1 MESQKNIK
9 YLLLADITT
18 GKQITEYS
26 NTSCSKESK
35 KIAGQIIEKVMKNP
49 MKSDERSKIA
59 GKKNEIY
66 YFVINQENIL
76 SLVLADEK
84 YQERLVFQLI
94 DNIKDDNI
102 LLMVNDETKE
112 LNPQGRQA
120 LKTLIEKYQDLNNVD
135 KIASINDDVREIQDV
150 MKKNIQ
156 KQVQSME
163 DVENLEK
170 KSSQI
175 KIVSSE
181 YANTAN
187 EIKRVTWWQ
196 NTKLLIIICVIILA
210 IILAIVLPIVC

>member
-59 GKKNEIY
+59 SKKNEIY

-170 KSSQI
+170 KSSQL
-175 KIVSSE
+175 KLVSSE

>member
-1 MESQKNIK
+1 
-9 YLLLADITT
+9 
-18 GKQITEYS
+18 
-26 NTSCSKESK
+26 
-35 KIAGQIIEKVMKNP
+35 
-49 MKSDERSKIA
+49 
-59 GKKNEIY
+59 
-66 YFVINQENIL
+66 
-76 SLVLADEK
+76 
-84 YQERLVFQLI
+84 
-94 DNIKDDNI
+94 
-102 LLMVNDETKE
+102 MVNDETKE

-170 KSSQI
+170 KSSQL
-175 KIVSSE
+175 KLVSSE

>member
-150 MKKNIQ
+150 MKINIQ

-163 DVENLEK
+163 DVEN
-170 KSSQI
+170 
-175 KIVSSE
+175 
-181 YANTAN
+181 
-187 EIKRVTWWQ
+187 
-196 NTKLLIIICVIILA
+196 
-210 IILAIVLPIVC
+210 

>member
-9 YLLLADITT
+9 YLILADITT

-102 LLMVNDETKE
+102 LLMVNDETKA

-170 KSSQI
+170 KSSQL
-175 KIVSSE
+175 KLVSSE

>member
-59 GKKNEIY
+59 GKKSEIY

-170 KSSQI
+170 KSSQL
-175 KIVSSE
+175 KLVSSE

>member
-1 MESQKNIK
+1 MEAQKNIK

-59 GKKNEIY
+59 GKKSEIY

-170 KSSQI
+170 KSSQL
-175 KIVSSE
+175 KLVSSE

>member
-163 DVENLEK
+163 HVENLEK
-170 KSSQI
+170 KSSQL
-175 KIVSSE
+175 KLVSSE

>member
-35 KIAGQIIEKVMKNP
+35 KIAGQIFEKVMKNP

-76 SLVLADEK
+76 SLVLSDEK

-120 LKTLIEKYQDLNNVD
+120 LKALIEKYQDLNKVD
-135 KIASINDDVREIQDV
+135 KIASINEDVREIQDV

-156 KQVQSME
+156 NQIQSME

-170 KSSQI
+170 KSSQL
-175 KIVSSE
+175 KLVSSE
-181 YANTAN
+181 YSNNAN
-187 EIKRVTWWQ
+187 ELKRVTWWQ
-196 NTKLLIIICVIILA
+196 NTKLLIIIGVIILA